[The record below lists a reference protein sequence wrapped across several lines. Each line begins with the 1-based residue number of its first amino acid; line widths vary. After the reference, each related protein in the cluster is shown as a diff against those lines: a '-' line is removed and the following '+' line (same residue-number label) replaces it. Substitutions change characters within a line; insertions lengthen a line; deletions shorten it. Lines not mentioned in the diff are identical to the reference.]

1 MSTKH
6 KPQLLAAPRPRVRMR
21 TALRATGLDEWKIS
35 LALNQKVDELVRPK
49 RKEAAGTAAR
59 NKLLLDYLKEASR
72 HLDPPSARAVAEA
85 EAPTEIV
92 HDIPRADRTEP
103 VQ

>member
-1 MSTKH
+1 
-6 KPQLLAAPRPRVRMR
+6 MR

-35 LALNQKVDELVRPK
+35 IVLNQKVDELAQPK
-49 RKEAAGTAAR
+49 KEEAEGTAAR

-72 HLDPPSARAVAEA
+72 HLDPPSARAAAEA
-85 EAPTEIV
+85 DAPTEIV
-92 HDIPRADRTEP
+92 HDIPRSDRTET